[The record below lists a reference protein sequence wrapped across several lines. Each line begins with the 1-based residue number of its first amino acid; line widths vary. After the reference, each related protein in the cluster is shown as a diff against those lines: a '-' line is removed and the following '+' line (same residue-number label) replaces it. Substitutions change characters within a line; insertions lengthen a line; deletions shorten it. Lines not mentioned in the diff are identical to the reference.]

1 MIKPLSKKQCELLLS
16 QNYIGH
22 LTYVYQNRPFVVP
35 ITYLYKDNQ
44 IICYSGEGHKITAMR
59 LHAPVALEVA
69 EITSIK
75 DWKSVVAHGNFKEL
89 EGPDAKALLHEF
101 SLGVKEAI
109 LQAEH
114 NDLDFIS
121 EFSAKIRGND
131 IPIVFVINI
140 DELTGKMSH
149 DSK

>member
-1 MIKPLSKKQCELLLS
+1 MIKPLNKKQCELLLN
-16 QNYIGH
+16 QNYIGD
-22 LTYVYQNRPFVVP
+22 LSYIYQNRPFVVP
-35 ITYLYKDNQ
+35 ITYLYKDDR

-59 LHAPVALEVA
+59 LHEPVSIGVS

-75 DWKSVVAHGNFKEL
+75 QWKSVVAHGNFEEL

-101 SLGVKEAI
+101 SLGVKDAI

-114 NDLDFIS
+114 NDLNFIS
-121 EFSAKIRGND
+121 EFSARIKGDD

-140 DELTGKMSH
+140 DELTGRMSN
-149 DSK
+149 DSQ